1 MHWGA
6 LIAGVAFGVAVYALY
21 PELEW
26 EIRRWRRVRRYQRR
40 GGLIP

>member
-26 EIRRWRRVRRYQRR
+26 EYRRLRRLRRLKKH
-40 GGLIP
+40 GG